1 MPQQLLI
8 YGNCVWRPHT
18 ILRVFAKPGFSER
31 LFTRLS
37 FDADE
42 RTVLARLGRLILI
55 VRPINSHLHAALW
68 RDYDGGSIG
77 GFPF

>member
-8 YGNCVWRPHT
+8 YGNCVGDP
-18 ILRVFAKPGFSER
+18 R

-68 RDYDGGSIG
+68 RDYDGGSTG